1 MVVALLGAVFFL
13 FLGVMMILSGEE
25 DTWELTL
32 MCAAFAAAFAA
43 GAWFARRSAKSV
55 IEYDAEGV
63 RLLRPG
69 KPVVLRW
76 DEVTGLRLDNPG
88 RLAIIG
94 AAGRIRFDLGWK
106 GWQQLAD
113 YARAHAEGAVDAA
126 DAADVD
132 RHQPEGAALVELGV
146 QIDDQGVI
154 VEGPGELIEH
164 ADAAVDGSGAV

>member
-1 MVVALLGAVFFL
+1 MTQDMRTFLAAHGDAL
-13 FLGVMMILSGEE
+13 
-25 DTWELTL
+25 WELPAGLARRHELTAL
-32 MCAAFAAAFAA
+32 QHALDARGEFPILLARATRDASGAANPIPVVTNLTASRVLTARALGLDDHRKSAE
-43 GAWFARRSAKSV
+43 WFARRSAKSV

-113 YARAHAEGAVDAA
+113 YARAHV
-126 DAADVD
+126 
-132 RHQPEGAALVELGV
+132 
-146 QIDDQGVI
+146 
-154 VEGPGELIEH
+154 
-164 ADAAVDGSGAV
+164 SGAPEQ